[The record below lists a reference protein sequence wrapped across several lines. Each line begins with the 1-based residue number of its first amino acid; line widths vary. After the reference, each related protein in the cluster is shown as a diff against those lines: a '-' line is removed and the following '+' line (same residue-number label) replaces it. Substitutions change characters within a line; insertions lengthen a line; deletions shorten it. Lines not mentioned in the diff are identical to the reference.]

1 MAKFI
6 VGVSA
11 ALFGVDSKPCFDERI
26 LAEVRDHDEIEMV
39 VMPEGKTYLD
49 AGDASRFDA
58 VYLMLERADAA
69 VIDTPDRKLKLIA
82 RHGVGFD
89 TIDVPGMTGLGVMVT
104 NTPDAV
110 RRPVATMALTLMLA
124 ISHRLIE
131 KHHLTRAGR
140 WAENA
145 DFMGTGLIGRKLG
158 VLGAG
163 SIGSEILRLVAPFD
177 MQLMACD
184 PHVDTAHLAALNTK
198 KVEARELFSEADF
211 VIIAT
216 LLSAET
222 LHFVDAQKLGWMKPD
237 AALINVAR
245 GPVIHEPDLIAA
257 LQQSRIKAAALDV
270 FETEPVEPD
279 NPLLTMENVIT
290 TSHSLCWTDECFD
303 NIARDGLGSILS
315 FVAGQTPHY
324 VVNKDV
330 LDLSGAASFLTP
342 ALYEERD
349 SEH

>member
-1 MAKFI
+1 MAKFT

-11 ALFGVDSKPCFDERI
+11 ALFGANRKPCFDERI
-26 LAEVRDHDEIEMV
+26 LAEVCDHDEIEMV
-39 VMPEGKTYLD
+39 VMPEGKTHLD
-49 AGDASRFDA
+49 ADDAARFDA

-69 VIDTPDRKLKLIA
+69 TIDRSDRKLKLIA

-89 TIDVPGMTGLGVMVT
+89 TIDIPGMTGLGVMVT
-104 NTPDAV
+104 NTPVAV

-124 ISHRLIE
+124 VSHRLIE
-131 KHHLTRAGR
+131 KHHLTRAGK
-140 WAENA
+140 WTENA
-145 DFMGTGLIGRKLG
+145 DFMGTGLTGRKLG

-184 PHVDTAHLAALNTK
+184 PYVDAAHLAVLNTK
-198 KVEARELFSEADF
+198 KVDARELFSEADF

-216 LLSAET
+216 TLNTET
-222 LHFVDAQKLGWMKPD
+222 RHFVDAQKLGWMKPD
-237 AALINVAR
+237 AVLINVAR
-245 GPVIHEPDLIAA
+245 GPVINEPDLIAA

-270 FETEPVEPD
+270 FETEPVEAN
-279 NPLLTMENVIT
+279 NPLLKMENVIT

-315 FVAGQTPHY
+315 FVAGQIPHY

-330 LDLSGAASFLTP
+330 LNG
-342 ALYEERD
+342 
-349 SEH
+349 

>member
-1 MAKFI
+1 MAKFT

-11 ALFGVDSKPCFDERI
+11 ALFGADNKPCFDEQL
-26 LAEVRDHDEIEMV
+26 LAQVRDHVEIELV
-39 VMPEGKTYLD
+39 VMPEGKTHLD
-49 AGDASRFDA
+49 AGDAAHFDA
-58 VYLMLERADAA
+58 VYLMLERVDAPS
-69 VIDTPDRKLKLIA
+69 IDTSDRKLTLIA

-89 TIDVPGMTGLGVMVT
+89 TIDIMGMTELGVMVT
-104 NTPDAV
+104 NTPVAV

-124 ISHRLIE
+124 ASHRLIE

-145 DFMGTGLIGRKLG
+145 DFMGTGLTGQKLG
-158 VLGAG
+158 ILGAG

-198 KVEARELFSEADF
+198 KVEAREMFSEADF
-211 VIIAT
+211 LIIAAA
-216 LLSAET
+216 LSAET
-222 LHFVDAQKLGWMKPD
+222 RHFVDAQKLGWMKPD
-237 AALINVAR
+237 ATLINVAR

-257 LQQSRIKAAALDV
+257 LQQKRIKAAALDV
-270 FETEPVEPD
+270 FETEPVEDD
-279 NPLLTMENVIT
+279 NPLLKMENVIT

-315 FVAGQTPHY
+315 FVAGKTPKY
-324 VVNKDV
+324 VVNKEV
-330 LDLSGAASFLTP
+330 LNG
-342 ALYEERD
+342 
-349 SEH
+349 